1 MEIGPRMQGTF
12 AVLLSS
18 LRRRSQFYELGR
30 EDNSFHVSRAW
41 DNCKLSRPSVLTEL
55 KTVIPRNKDFAVAEL
70 GL

>member
-18 LRRRSQFYELGR
+18 LRRRTQFYESGR
-30 EDNSFHVSRAW
+30 EDNCFLVSRAW

-55 KTVIPRNKDFAVAEL
+55 KTVIPRNKDFTVAEL